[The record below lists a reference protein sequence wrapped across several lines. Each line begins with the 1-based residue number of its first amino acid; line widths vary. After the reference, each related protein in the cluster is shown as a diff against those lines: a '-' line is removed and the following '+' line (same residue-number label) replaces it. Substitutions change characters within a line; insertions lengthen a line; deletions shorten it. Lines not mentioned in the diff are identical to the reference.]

1 MKREPKKIGAIT
13 GLSLVALGVVFGDI
27 GTSPLYSMRTILMG
41 HEDLSAN
48 HTAVLGALSMITWCL
63 IVIVA
68 ITYIGLITR
77 ADNNGEGGIIS
88 LATYLIRRVK
98 PTKKT
103 SAFILIIA
111 MVGASLFL
119 GDSLITPAISVLSAA
134 EGINVISPELDVLV
148 LPVAIIVL
156 VLLFIFQH
164 RGTEKIGRIFGPVM
178 ATWFLTLA
186 VLGLPWLIK
195 NPEVLLALNPLYAIK
210 FALQSPLIAF
220 IALGAS
226 VLAVTGAEALYADL
240 GHFGRKPIMLAW
252 VSLVFP
258 CLVIN
263 YFGQGAL
270 ILADPESISNPFFNL
285 APSWSRI
292 ALVALAT
299 CATVIASQAVISGA
313 FSVVRQAVR
322 LSLLPRIRVVQTS
335 KLHGGQVY
343 LPAVNACLFCG
354 VLLLVLLMG
363 SSQALAGAYGIAI
376 TGTLLLELTLFL
388 MFAHMVWRWSWFKVG
403 LMMFFVGGLELLLF
417 TANTV
422 KIFSGGWF
430 PIFISA
436 LIVISMSTWHRGSKI
451 VFGKRRRLEGP
462 LSDFVKKVSHSQINR
477 IPGVAVYPHGDFKTV
492 PLALRA
498 SLDFTQA
505 LHEQVI
511 IITVKNMGIPHVGER
526 DRIIVKTL
534 GDPSQGLHQ
543 IIYKV
548 GFKDSQDVPKAL
560 RLALGANQQLLFNP
574 AQVWYVLSV
583 FRLEP
588 DPDRKRQS
596 WPRWQRSLFRYMER
610 GSANRTQVFHLPPK
624 RTVISGAEILL

>member
-1 MKREPKKIGAIT
+1 MKKEPKKIGAIT
-13 GLSLVALGVVFGDI
+13 GVSLVALGVVFGDI

-41 HEDLSAN
+41 HEDISTN

-68 ITYIGLITR
+68 ITYVGIITR

-103 SAFILIIA
+103 SAFILITA

-134 EGINVISPELDVLV
+134 EGLKVISPKLDSLV

-156 VLLFIFQH
+156 VLLFILQH

-186 VLGLPWLIK
+186 ALGLPSLIK

-270 ILADPESISNPFFNL
+270 ILANPESISNPFFNL

-292 ALVALAT
+292 SLVALAT

-343 LPAVNACLFCG
+343 LPAVNTCLFCG

-388 MFAHMVWRWSWFKVG
+388 MFARMVWRWSWFKVG
-403 LMMFFVGGLELLLF
+403 LMLFFVGGLELLLF
-417 TANTV
+417 AANTV
-422 KIFSGGWF
+422 KIVSGGWF
-430 PIFISA
+430 PILISA

-462 LSDFVKKVSHSQINR
+462 LSDFVKQVSQSQINR

-511 IITVKNMGIPHVGER
+511 IITVKNMGIPHVGEQ

-588 DPDRKRQS
+588 DSDGKRQS
-596 WPRWQRSLFRYMER
+596 WPSWQRSLFRYMER